1 MNPTEEQGRSP
12 DVPYVTPRTGL
23 HEYVTRPDT
32 PLARQ
37 KGMLE

>member
-1 MNPTEEQGRSP
+1 MNPTEEQGSSSG
-12 DVPYVTPRTGL
+12 VPYVIPRTGL

-32 PLARQ
+32 SLARQ